1 MTREAAHKKKPA
13 TVEAVKI
20 QKPRYSRILIKL
32 SGEALMGFQEFGVD
46 PAMMGAI
53 ARQVVEVHELGVEI
67 AIVVGG
73 GNIVRGVKVSEAGFD
88 RATGD
93 YMGIRMILPSLE
105 GLRFKSELRM
115 AFSMLSIWEMSQ
127 GWMVIRLGSGACRV
141 ASWLT
146 GVGVP

>member
-13 TVEAVKI
+13 TVEAVEI

-73 GNIVRGVKVSEAGFD
+73 GNIVRGVKVSKAGFD

-93 YMGIRMILPSLE
+93 YMGMLATMINALALQSALE
-105 GLRFKSELRM
+105 NHKHFLATL
-115 AFSMLSIWEMSQ
+115 I
-127 GWMVIRLGSGACRV
+127 
-141 ASWLT
+141 
-146 GVGVP
+146 